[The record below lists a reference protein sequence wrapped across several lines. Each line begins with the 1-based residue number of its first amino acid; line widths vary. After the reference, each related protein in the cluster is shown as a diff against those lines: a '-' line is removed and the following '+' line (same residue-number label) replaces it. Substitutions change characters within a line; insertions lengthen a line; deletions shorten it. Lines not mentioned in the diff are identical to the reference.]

1 MEKETQ
7 RDVCVLSGGLAYI
20 AALIT
25 HMVLRGSQESLLRGC
40 VANGKQDFVHFS
52 S

>member
-7 RDVCVLSGGLAYI
+7 RDVCVGVGWVGGVLAYI

-25 HMVLRGSQESLLRGC
+25 HMVLRGSQESLLRGVC
-40 VANGKQDFVHFS
+40 R
-52 S
+52 